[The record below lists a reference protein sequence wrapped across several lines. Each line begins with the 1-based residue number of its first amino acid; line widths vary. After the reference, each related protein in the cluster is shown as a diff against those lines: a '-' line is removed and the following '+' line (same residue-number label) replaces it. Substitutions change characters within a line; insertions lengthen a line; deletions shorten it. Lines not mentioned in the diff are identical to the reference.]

1 MLERVFDIFRDK
13 LELSPS
19 VELTRE
25 TKYGDIEEWDSFG
38 HITIL
43 SAIESEFGISFTF
56 EEISEIESIGNI
68 CDILED
74 KGISK

>member
-1 MLERVFDIFRDK
+1 MFDKIIAIFREK

-19 VELTRE
+19 IELTKE

-43 SAIESEFGISFTF
+43 SAIEKAFGVSFDF
-56 EEISEIESIGNI
+56 EEISELESIGDI
-68 CDILED
+68 CRILEAKD
-74 KGISK
+74 IN